1 MPNFSSKAYV
11 GPPPWQF
18 NGHLQTILPAFR
30 SIQVPYQ
37 RQRIPTADGDFLDI
51 DCLRRRGN
59 ERLVIL
65 THGLEGDSSR
75 PYVSGAARFFSERNW
90 DVMAWMCRSC
100 SGEINRRPKLY
111 SHGQSEDLATVVDFA
126 ESLGIYG
133 QIVLIGYSMG
143 GSLTLKYLG
152 GDSKKMAHAPQYPP
166 RPYGYPIRA
175 GGGRSVPST
184 RMCGQAV
191 RAQSAGA
198 VSSLVSHGIAFSA
211 PCHIQHSVDALEKLG
226 NYLYKRKFYLSLSAK
241 IRAKAQQFPE
251 EVGRKI
257 PHWPSLPDPQ
267 QKRKNRGKMPI
278 WRQFDEQFSAPLNGF
293 ETAEDF
299 YAYASAANFM
309 EDTQVPV
316 LLVNALNDPIIP
328 QACTPWE
335 LADKNPLITIEAPR
349 RGGHVGFHLRGEKR
363 YTWMELR
370 AEAFI
375 NGKSAVL

>member
-11 GPPPWQF
+11 GPPRWQF

-37 RQRIPTADGDFLDI
+37 RRRIPTSDGDFLDI
-51 DCLRRRGN
+51 DCLHRRGN

-100 SGEINRRPKLY
+100 SGEINRTPKLY
-111 SHGQSEDLATVVDFA
+111 SHGQSEDLATVVNYA

-152 GDSKKMAHAPQYPP
+152 GGSKGMAH
-166 RPYGYPIRA
+166 
-175 GGGRSVPST
+175 
-184 RMCGQAV
+184 
-191 RAQSAGA
+191 AGA

-211 PCHIQHSVDALEKLG
+211 PCHIQHSVDALEKPG

-251 EVGRKI
+251 ELGQKI
-257 PHWPSLPDPQ
+257 PHWQTLPDPQ
-267 QKRKNRGKMPI
+267 QKRKNRGKMPL

-309 EDTQVPV
+309 GATQLPV

-349 RGGHVGFHLRGEKR
+349 LGGHVGFHLRGEKR

-375 NGKSAVL
+375 NQKSAVL

>member
-1 MPNFSSKAYV
+1 MPTAATNTYL
-11 GPPPWQF
+11 GPPRWQF

-30 SIQVPYQ
+30 AIQVPYQ
-37 RQRIPTADGDFLDI
+37 RRRIPTPDGDFLDI
-51 DCLRRRGN
+51 DCLARRGN

-75 PYVSGAARFFSERNW
+75 PYVSGAARFFAERNW

-100 SGEINRRPKLY
+100 SGEINRRPRLY
-111 SHGQSEDLATVVDFA
+111 SHGQSEDLATVVNYA

-152 GDSKKMAHAPQYPP
+152 QGGKQMPP
-166 RPYGYPIRA
+166 TQTPLGA
-175 GGGRSVPST
+175 KDGT
-184 RMCGQAV
+184 
-191 RAQSAGA
+191 SAGA

-211 PCHIQHSVDALEKLG
+211 PCKIQHSVDALEKPG

-241 IRAKAQQFPE
+241 IRAKAQQFPR
-251 EVGRKI
+251 EVGQKI
-257 PHWPSLPDPQ
+257 PLWPQLPDPE
-267 QKRKNRGKMPI
+267 QKKAIRQKMPL

-293 ETAEDF
+293 ETAEAF

-309 EDTQVPV
+309 EDTQVPI

-349 RGGHVGFHLRGEKR
+349 FGGHVGFHLRGEKR
-363 YTWMELR
+363 FSWMELR